1 MLGELSGRQ
10 ITDKGFRRW
19 LTGAGAASLAH
30 SLEGTVPLTRW
41 GEPRI
46 LLAEMRSADGGV
58 GGGGGDAKQQ
68 VPTCLGNPLARLLS
82 DRSLPAEI
90 NPPCAADIDDAAPP
104 SILLKVKGLSLPS
117 PPAFID
123 SGDSPN
129 RSQTLFFHDSV
140 HTDGLAVLR
149 WALGAL
155 RDDSRLPQGVYNLE
169 S

>member
-58 GGGGGDAKQQ
+58 GGGGGVTPSSKYPRVWGIHLQSCFQIEAFLLKL
-68 VPTCLGNPLARLLS
+68 TLRARLILTTLPHLAYYS
-82 DRSLPAEI
+82 RSKASPFPRRLHSLIPG
-90 NPPCAADIDDAAPP
+90 
-104 SILLKVKGLSLPS
+104 IL
-117 PPAFID
+117 
-123 SGDSPN
+123 
-129 RSQTLFFHDSV
+129 QTEAKHFSSTTQFTRMD
-140 HTDGLAVLR
+140 
-149 WALGAL
+149 
-155 RDDSRLPQGVYNLE
+155 
-169 S
+169 